1 MWVWY
6 ARLPIHPTTCQLLY
20 FPQNICVFLCLYLRC
35 VSVCHM
41 PDIHQPASDFSLWN
55 FRLNLSVY
63 LQQQLLQYLLKWNF
77 VSKILQCHG
86 QSVNLPLDFQ
96 KPLFFLICVCTYL
109 FVHDFCIIIYMW
121 YLNPTIFTMLEFL
134 WELVFAFVFDFL
146 FEFLFMFVFSYNFRY
161 KMSLDSSNQWKCD
174 QTILAKYCK

>member
-96 KPLFFLICVCTYL
+96 KPLFFLNLCLYIFVWPWFLHYNLYVILKSNHLYHVRVSLRTCVCICVWL
-109 FVHDFCIIIYMW
+109 SVWIFIY
-121 YLNPTIFTMLEFL
+121 
-134 WELVFAFVFDFL
+134 V
-146 FEFLFMFVFSYNFRY
+146 R
-161 KMSLDSSNQWKCD
+161 
-174 QTILAKYCK
+174 ILIQFQI